1 MLMTERDHETS
12 LSQGRLP
19 FDLFADRDAAFHER
33 RRALSSR
40 RPGASWR
47 PIESLVGADRSRG

>member
-1 MLMTERDHETS
+1 MFMTERDHETS

-40 RPGASWR
+40 
-47 PIESLVGADRSRG
+47 